1 MSEESVDTVAHQGDM
16 RAGLRRLAGE
26 LLEQRLTAGDREAL
40 LIKCWMSH
48 DARWFTAVAAEFGQE
63 VANRLNKVAA
73 HQLGIAEAR
82 RLAAALGWP
91 RVESLE
97 QYLLFQETG
106 IDLLGPELL
115 DYEIRR
121 IDDHTFH
128 MPVNRCFA
136 YENVTRA
143 GIAEHYQCGILP
155 RVTGWLVALGI
166 DYQLDPPLGKCLKVQ
181 GKPCAYTVDLRLSV

>member
-1 MSEESVDTVAHQGDM
+1 LANQLKAEE
-16 RAGLRRLAGE
+16 
-26 LLEQRLTAGDREAL
+26 REAL

-82 RLAAALGWP
+82 RLAAALRWP
-91 RVESLE
+91 EIESLDD
-97 QYLLFQETG
+97 YLLFQETG
-106 IDLLGPELL
+106 ISLLGPELL
-115 DYEIRR
+115 DYEIRKV
-121 IDDHTFH
+121 DDHSFQ
-128 MPVNRCFA
+128 MPVSRCFA

-155 RVTGWLVALGI
+155 RVTGWLEALGL
-166 DYQLDPPLGKCLKVQ
+166 DYQLDPTLGKCLKVQ
-181 GKPCAYTVDLRLSV
+181 GRECAYTVDLRLPA